1 MAEAL
6 KAAAKGALDATHRVH
21 AQTLLAALPWGTS
34 SRDESDVSLEE
45 IRSTG

>member
-6 KAAAKGALDATHRVH
+6 RHAAKGALDPSLRVH

-34 SRDESDVSLEE
+34 SRDESEVELIE
-45 IRSTG
+45 ITE